1 MIFYLLHKSI
11 GNHLGQ
17 NLSDINLRKKTAGKI
32 MHEQP
37 KEINDWLTLN
47 DYETDII
54 YRNIKS
60 KKVILTLI
68 NRLTKKSYAIIS
80 RLNARAIKRAIEKL
94 AARFNFKINTLLIDN
109 RSESYMLDKIKRI
122 KQIFHT
128 NAFASSQKGSIENMH
143 KLIF

>member
-1 MIFYLLHKSI
+1 
-11 GNHLGQ
+11 
-17 NLSDINLRKKTAGKI
+17 

-47 DYETDII
+47 NHEMDIV

-80 RLNARAIKRAIEKL
+80 RLNARAIKRAIKKL

-109 RSESYMLDKIKRI
+109 RSESYMLDKIKSI